1 MMFKVN
7 EANWDRIARV
17 VIGIILLILGLAGTV
32 TGILGVVFDILGVI
46 LLVTGLV
53 GICPLYMLIKFSTKK
68 S

>member
-1 MMFKVN
+1 MFKIN

-17 VIGIILLILGLAGTV
+17 ILGVILLILGLGGTV

-53 GICPLYMLIKFSTKK
+53 GVCPLYMLLKFSTKK